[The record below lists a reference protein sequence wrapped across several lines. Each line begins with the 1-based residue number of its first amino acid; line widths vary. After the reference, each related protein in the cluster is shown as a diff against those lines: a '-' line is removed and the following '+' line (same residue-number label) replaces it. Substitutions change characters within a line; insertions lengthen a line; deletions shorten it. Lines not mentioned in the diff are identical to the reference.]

1 MAVPW
6 DSRCL
11 VRITWEGRVI
21 VRRSRLFSGE
31 TAYKGVIPAR
41 ALVRMLKIPVT
52 RKLAEFVKSWA
63 DEFVSD
69 DNSALSRYF
78 GMDLAEHLG
87 ARTFDLV
94 WD

>member
-21 VRRSRLFSGE
+21 LRRSRLFSGE

-52 RKLAEFVKSWA
+52 RKLADFAAAWA
-63 DEFVSD
+63 RALD
-69 DNSALSRYF
+69 DHSALSRYV
-78 GMDLAEHLG
+78 GMDLTKHLG

>member
-1 MAVPW
+1 MI
-6 DSRCL
+6 L
-11 VRITWEGRVI
+11 
-21 VRRSRLFSGE
+21 RRSRLFSGE

-52 RKLAEFVKSWA
+52 RKLTDFAAAWA
-63 DEFVSD
+63 RALD
-69 DNSALSRYF
+69 DHSALSRYF

>member
-1 MAVPW
+1 M
-6 DSRCL
+6 
-11 VRITWEGRVI
+11 I

-41 ALVRMLKIPVT
+41 ALGRMLKIPVT
-52 RKLAEFVKSWA
+52 RKLADFVRAWA
-63 DEFVSD
+63 ND
-69 DNSALSRYF
+69 DLGRYV
-78 GMDLAEHLG
+78 GMELVEHFG